1 MQNNYRS
8 KAFKAWLDKLQQ
20 ESWQLELI
28 ISGFSIYGLSQAFEP
43 LELYFNISQNESNS
57 YLTTI
62 LMIALISC
70 TILLFTLLL
79 HVVLRGLWIGAL
91 GLRYVSGDID
101 YKKLNYRPKFDHYLR
116 KKVGSFDKYIAKLE
130 DYCSIL
136 FAVSFLLIFYILSVF
151 IVIGSIVAIAYLF
164 LRNHENQHF
173 LLFVIGMVL
182 LFFILIGMLLTFLDF
197 VTQGYLKKNKWL
209 AKIYFPF
216 YWVFSYLT
224 LSFLYRPLVHN
235 FLDNRFGKRLS
246 FTLIPIYFVIMLLAS
261 YNYNRSNYFS
271 AMDDSNSFIANANN
285 YDESITE
292 KGVFISDA
300 SIPSKII
307 NTNYL
312 PVFIEY
318 QNDIEDIVFEYNTS
332 LKPEQDKR
340 GLKSDIFF
348 TTKQLVAKKN
358 KDSIKAEYIKTLS
371 SIYSFKIDSLD
382 YDNPDFIY
390 AKHNNNQQ
398 GFETVLSLKNITE
411 GKHVLT
417 INRLIKKDSNFNKK
431 PILSIPFWYFNSN

>member
-70 TILLFTLLL
+70 SILLFTLLL

-101 YKKLNYRPKFDHYLR
+101 YKKLNYRPKFDRYLR

-164 LRNHENQHF
+164 LRNHDSQHF
-173 LLFVIGMVL
+173 LLFILGIVL

-197 VTQGYLKKNKWL
+197 ITQGYLKKSKWL

-271 AMDDSNSFIANANN
+271 AVDDSNRFIANANN

-318 QNDIEDIVFEYNTS
+318 QNDIEDIVFEYNPS

-348 TTKQLVAKKN
+348 TAKQMIAKKN

-417 INRLIKKDSNFNKK
+417 INRLVKKDSAFIKTTLLN
-431 PILSIPFWYFNSN
+431 IPFWYFKT

>member
-28 ISGFSIYGLSQAFEP
+28 ISGFAIYGLTQAFEP

-70 TILLFTLLL
+70 SILLFTLLL

-101 YKKLNYRPKFDHYLR
+101 YKKLNYRPKFDRYLR

-164 LRNHENQHF
+164 LRNHESQHF
-173 LLFVIGMVL
+173 SLFVIGMVL
-182 LFFILIGMLLTFLDF
+182 LFFVLIGMLLTFLDF

-209 AKIYFPF
+209 AIIYFPF

-261 YNYNRSNYFS
+261 YKYNRSNYFS
-271 AMDDSNSFIANANN
+271 VLDDSNSFIANANN
-285 YDESITE
+285 YDENITE

-312 PVFIEY
+312 PVFLEY
-318 QNDIEDIVFEYNTS
+318 QDAIEDIIFDYNKT
-332 LKPEQDKR
+332 LKPKHDKR
-340 GLKSDIFF
+340 GLKSNIF
-348 TTKQLVAKKN
+348 TSTSQIIAKK
-358 KDSIKAEYIKTLS
+358 KRDSLKLDYIKTLS
-371 SIYSFKIDSLD
+371 SIYSFKIDSLE
-382 YDNPDFIY
+382 YNNPDFIY
-390 AKHNNNQQ
+390 TKHNNNQQ
-398 GFETVLSLKNITE
+398 GFETVLPLKNFTE
-411 GKHVLT
+411 GKHVLI
-417 INRLIKKDSNFNKK
+417 INRLVKKDSVFNKK
-431 PILSIPFWYFNSN
+431 QF

>member
-8 KAFKAWLDKLQQ
+8 KAFKSWLDKLQQ

-28 ISGFSIYGLSQAFEP
+28 ISGFSIYGLSQAFGP

-57 YLTTI
+57 YLSAI

-70 TILLFTLLL
+70 TVLLFTLLL
-79 HVVLRGLWIGAL
+79 HVILRGLWIGAL

-101 YKKLNYRPKFDHYLR
+101 YKKLNYRPKFDRYLR
-116 KKVGSFDKYIAKLE
+116 KKMGSFDKYISKLE

-151 IVIGSIVAIAYLF
+151 IVIGTLFAVAYLF
-164 LRNHENQHF
+164 LSNRDNQHF
-173 LLFVIGMVL
+173 SLFIIGMTL
-182 LFFILIGMLLTFLDF
+182 SLFILIGMLLTFLDF

-246 FTLIPIYFVIMLLAS
+246 FTLIPIYFIIILLAS

-271 AMDDSNSFIANANN
+271 VLDDSNSFIANANN
-285 YDESITE
+285 YDENITE

-307 NTNYL
+307 NNSYL
-312 PVFIEY
+312 PVFLEY
-318 QNDIEDIVFEYNTS
+318 QDAIEDIIFDYNKS
-332 LKPEQDKR
+332 LKPQHDKR
-340 GLKSDIFF
+340 GLKSDIF
-348 TTKQLVAKKN
+348 TSTSQMIGKK
-358 KDSIKAEYIKTLS
+358 KRDSLKIDYIKTLS
-371 SIYSFKIDSLD
+371 SIYSFKIDSLE
-382 YDNPDFIY
+382 YVNPDFIY
-390 AKHNNNQQ
+390 TKHNNNQQ
-398 GFETVLSLKNITE
+398 GFETVLPLKNFTE
-411 GKHVLT
+411 GKHVLI
-417 INRLIKKDSNFNKK
+417 INRLVKKDSVFNKK
-431 PILSIPFWYFNSN
+431 TVLTIPFWYYKN